1 VLFLFDVWYQA
12 LISGSKYNTGT
23 HQQID
28 EHKMTQGGRAGPGAM
43 FESPAVTVIP
53 SLATASSVSVSGHV
67 VNSANENWLTASKKD
82 ATRITQL
89 WESMLSAST
98 DSGKGGMQIGWN
110 SSLRFVGLNNEWI
123 ARQKINLHKQS
134 L

>member
-1 VLFLFDVWYQA
+1 M
-12 LISGSKYNTGT
+12 SGSKYNTGT
-23 HQQID
+23 HQQMD
-28 EHKMTQGGRAGPGAM
+28 EHKMTQGERAGPVVHQKDVDECAM

-67 VNSANENWLTASKKD
+67 VNSANENRLTASKKD
-82 ATRITQL
+82 ATCITQL

-98 DSGKGGMQIGWN
+98 NSGKGGMQVGRN
-110 SSLRFVGLNNEWI
+110 SSFWFVGLNNEWI
-123 ARQKINLHKQS
+123 GRQKINLHKQS